1 MNWDEIEGNWEQA
14 KGKVRAQWGKLT
26 EDDVEVVKGKHEE
39 LLGILQAR
47 YGHARA
53 EAEREV
59 DTWADQIRVLWAKH
73 VKSD

>member
-1 MNWDEIEGNWEQA
+1 MNWDEVEGHWEQV
-14 KGKVRAQWGKLT
+14 KGKVRSQWGKLT
-26 EDDVEVVKGKHEE
+26 EDDVEVVKGKREE

-59 DTWADQIRVLWAKH
+59 DSWAEQVKSLWAKN
-73 VKSD
+73 VKSG